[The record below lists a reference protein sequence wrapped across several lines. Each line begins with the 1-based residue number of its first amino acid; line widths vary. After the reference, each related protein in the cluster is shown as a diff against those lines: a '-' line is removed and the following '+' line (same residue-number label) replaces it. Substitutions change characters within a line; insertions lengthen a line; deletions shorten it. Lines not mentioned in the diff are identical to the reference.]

1 MCFTPFAQTVQVSLI
16 LELDIN
22 TGRCQFLRM
31 FSTGSNRYRLAF
43 GDATIADILGLSM
56 AGNAFIAMHIVNIIT
71 VLVIVL
77 GNVAVVKL
85 NWRSGE
91 SCVKSSDMLPK
102 RIYCVKEEY
111 RA

>member
-22 TGRCQFLRM
+22 IG
-31 FSTGSNRYRLAF
+31 
-43 GDATIADILGLSM
+43 DILGLSM

-91 SCVKSSDMLPK
+91 SCVKSSDRLPK

>member
-1 MCFTPFAQTVQVSLI
+1 
-16 LELDIN
+16 
-22 TGRCQFLRM
+22 M

-102 RIYCVKEEY
+102 RIYCVKIIKTKNNKNY
-111 RA
+111 RNNKYDMFIDIVMTKSYTI

>member
-1 MCFTPFAQTVQVSLI
+1 MRFTPFAKTVQVSLI
-16 LELDIN
+16 LELDMNI
-22 TGRCQFLRM
+22 GRCQFLRM
-31 FSTGSNRYRLAF
+31 ISIGNNRYRLAF

-56 AGNAFIAMHIVNIIT
+56 AGNAYIAVHIVNIIPA
-71 VLVIVL
+71 LVIVL

-91 SCVKSSDMLPK
+91 PCVKSSGILPK